1 MRVKRP
7 GADPALL
14 EAELV
19 DLERLVEGG
28 ETLEVV
34 ARLRGLALRGAAPVN
49 AESASPVAESHI

>member
-1 MRVKRP
+1 V
-7 GADPALL
+7 L

-34 ARLRGLALRGAAPVN
+34 ARLRGLVLRGAAVGETPT
-49 AESASPVAESHI
+49 EVAETHI